1 MRRVYTF
8 TLYNFIQ
15 QVSVI
20 LMKNNK
26 NAYLGQGNYD
36 HTTLDELL
44 IKYLAYFIS

>member
-26 NAYLGQGNYD
+26 K
-36 HTTLDELL
+36 HILDRE
-44 IKYLAYFIS
+44 IMIAQHWMNF